1 MFVGDMYRDPNII
14 LHPGFKKHI
23 YLDSSI

>member
-1 MFVGDMYRDPNII
+1 MFVGDMYRDSNII